1 MVVECKSPISRA
13 ITNLPS
19 RENTTQ
25 TCCTLWRARIALE
38 PPVIQYSIIAKK
50 VTASTFAC
58 CSQELSNS
66 VKVNQRRNSIN
77 SDHLKAATT

>member
-1 MVVECKSPISRA
+1 MGGGGGNKNMLISRGGVEISKFLFPGGGGVEISTALFNRSKCKSPISSA

-38 PPVIQYSIIAKK
+38 PPAIYQ
-50 VTASTFAC
+50 
-58 CSQELSNS
+58 
-66 VKVNQRRNSIN
+66 
-77 SDHLKAATT
+77 